1 MTEWSFRSVLAIL
14 VFSIVGAARSAEFTP
29 PRLPDGLLDCILP
42 DEGLCAEPVRTSGI
56 RIDDSLYNIFAGG
69 N

>member
-42 DEGLCAEPVRTSGI
+42 GRGVLRGTSQ
-56 RIDDSLYNIFAGG
+56 DLG
-69 N
+69 NPH